1 MAGLI
6 QQQMQPPEQMAQPD
20 QMAEAGLPM
29 GDQMAPGMESDEGPD
44 DNDPAFQAALKFA
57 MQALYE
63 SEAAYGVAD
72 ALQAAPGAEGLAN
85 VAYEMTATVDERTDG
100 QVPDELIVP
109 LGMKILQEVTDIAIA
124 AGIEIQP
131 ADVAEAF
138 KQMILRF
145 LSEQGLDVTELEQ
158 AMNQVDPQE
167 FNKLAQQEA

>member
-6 QQQMQPPEQMAQPD
+6 QQQMQRPEEMMPPPA
-20 QMAEAGLPM
+20 AAAGMPM
-29 GDQMAPGMESDEGPD
+29 GAEMAPGMEGGEGPD
-44 DNDPAFQAALKFA
+44 DSDPAFQAALKLA

-63 SEAAYGVAD
+63 NGGAEGVAES
-72 ALQAAPGAEGLAN
+72 LQAAPGADGLAN

-109 LGMKILQEVTDIAIA
+109 LGMQILQEVTDIGMA
-124 AGIEIQP
+124 AGIKIQP

-145 LSEQGLDVTELEQ
+145 LSEQGLDVSQLGQ